1 MMNWNTKKLFQ
12 KLYILVGAI
21 VWAGVW
27 HVEEIT
33 IQSIFWIVIRAILGS
48 LFSYKVCQKII
59 VKTSIRP
66 LKILFW
72 ANFGLLGGV
81 FIGLGFNNDYKIIE
95 ASLVNFTPLIKANI
109 TLSSAAYTSSHCA
122 CNKIRINHRTA
133 SPKLSEKY
141 VLCIGG
147 RSRLYPEYRCLVES
161 LGGNLLT
168 YRGNQKGDV
177 AHLPALLTCAD
188 MVVCPVD
195 CVNHETYFAVK
206 YFCNKSG
213 KPCALLDRSDL
224 PTFRKGIEILVGIST

>member
-1 MMNWNTKKLFQ
+1 MHHLQ
-12 KLYILVGAI
+12 KNL
-21 VWAGVW
+21 
-27 HVEEIT
+27 
-33 IQSIFWIVIRAILGS
+33 LGS
-48 LFSYKVCQKII
+48 TVPVLIQTLNWAEKFLFSCFQHRLDIKLKYLFKNNVKRNIFNKII
-59 VKTSIRP
+59 FFRSIC
-66 LKILFW
+66 K
-72 ANFGLLGGV
+72 LLR
-81 FIGLGFNNDYKIIE
+81 FKYNDYKIIE
-95 ASLVNFTPLIKANI
+95 ACRVNFTPLIKANI
-109 TLSSAAYTSSHCA
+109 TLYSAAYTSSHCA

-224 PTFRKGIEILVGIST
+224 PTFRKGIEMLVGIST